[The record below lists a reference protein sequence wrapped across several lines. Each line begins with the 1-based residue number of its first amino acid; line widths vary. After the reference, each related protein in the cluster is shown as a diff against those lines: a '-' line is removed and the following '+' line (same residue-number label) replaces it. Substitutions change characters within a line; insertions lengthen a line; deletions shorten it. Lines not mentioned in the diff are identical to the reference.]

1 MRRCDWA
8 QGELLVA
15 YHDIEWGMPVHGEQ
29 ALFER
34 LSLEAFQAGLSWATI
49 LAKRPAFRQAFHGFD
64 PEAIASYGER
74 DLERLLAD
82 ERIVRNRRKIK
93 AVIANAA
100 AVLELRGDGGLDR
113 LIWSHKPA
121 RTLAPRS
128 HAEIPTRTPGSA
140 ALAAELRARG
150 FRFVGPT
157 GCFALMEAIGLVD
170 THVLGCHRRGA
181 SGVHPPNTLSETG
194 QRPG

>member
-1 MRRCDWA
+1 MHRCDWA
-8 QGELLVA
+8 SGELLVD
-15 YHDIEWGMPVHGEQ
+15 YHDTEWGLPVRGER

-49 LAKRPAFRQAFHGFD
+49 LTKRPALREAFHGFD
-64 PEAIASYGER
+64 PEAIACYGEQ

-82 ERIVRNRRKIK
+82 ERIVRNRRKIE

-100 AVLELRGDGGLDR
+100 AVLELRCRGGLDQ
-113 LIWSHKPA
+113 LIWSHKPD
-121 RTLAPRS
+121 RTPAPRS

-140 ALAAELRARG
+140 ALAAELRAHG

-157 GCFALMEAIGLVD
+157 GCFALMEAIGLID
-170 THVLGCHRRGA
+170 THELICHRRGS
-181 SGVHPPNTLSETG
+181 SGIHPPNAASDSR
-194 QRPG
+194 QPSR